1 MAVDDCQLLTN
12 HARVLLC
19 IAREPTTRIRDIAQC
34 ADLTERTTH
43 RMVSELCEAGYIT
56 RNKMGARNSY
66 KVHPEVVLR
75 DPLLAERQVG
85 ALLRALLDPQTGDRA
100 AA

>member
-1 MAVDDCQLLTN
+1 MATDDCPLLTN

-43 RMVSELCEAGYIT
+43 RIVSELCDAGYIT
-56 RNKMGARNSY
+56 RHKIGARNSY
-66 KVHPEVVLR
+66 KVHSKAVLG
-75 DPLLAERQVG
+75 DPLLAERQLGV
-85 ALLRALLDPQTGDRA
+85 LLRALLDPQTEDRA
-100 AA
+100 A